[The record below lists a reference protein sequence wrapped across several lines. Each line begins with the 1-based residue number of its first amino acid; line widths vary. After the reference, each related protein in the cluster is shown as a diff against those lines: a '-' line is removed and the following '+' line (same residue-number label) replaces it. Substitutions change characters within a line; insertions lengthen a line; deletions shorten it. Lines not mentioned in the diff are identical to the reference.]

1 MEIAIPL
8 LTLFF
13 LLILGLPV
21 AVSLALAGALGI
33 WMLNGL
39 DTVVGILATAPGSA
53 LGSYELLTI
62 PMFVFMAELMGLSG
76 ISSDLF
82 RAVAVWTHR
91 LKGGLGIS
99 TVITGA
105 LFGAVSGSSAAAA
118 ATLAKTAIPSM
129 LSQNYLPGRAAGIT
143 AMAGT
148 IAMLIPPS
156 VALIFFGLLSGVN
169 ISALLIAG
177 IVPGL
182 LVALVLSVVIRVT
195 VSNDKLSVD
204 SQTNYSWEER
214 FKSLTVAIPF
224 VALFGAVTGL
234 IYTGIATPVE
244 SSAVGAFAA
253 LVYTA
258 VNRTCSWKGLKT
270 ALINTCSVTA
280 MIGLIIVCAQIF
292 GYFVTMSRFAHEL
305 ASFVGGADVPVWVF
319 MAIIIVLYLV
329 LGLFLDLISILIL
342 TVPIM
347 MPIVT
352 QLGLDPIWFGIMV
365 ILLAE
370 IGIVTPPV
378 GMNVFVVSR
387 ISGIP
392 LNECFAGVVV
402 PVIAL
407 LFLIIVLM
415 IWPEITLWL
424 PSTMN

>member
-8 LTLFF
+8 LTLLA
-13 LLILGLPV
+13 LLVLGLPV
-21 AVSLALAGALGI
+21 AVSLALSGALGI
-33 WMLNGL
+33 LMLNGL
-39 DTVVGILATAPGSA
+39 ESAIGILATAPGSA

-62 PMFVFMAELMGLSG
+62 PMFVLMAELMGLSG
-76 ISSDLF
+76 ISSALF
-82 RAVAVWTHR
+82 HAVAVWTNR
-91 LKGGLGIS
+91 LKGGVGVS
-99 TVITGA
+99 TVVTGA
-105 LFGAVSGSSAAAA
+105 LFGAVSGSSTAAA

-129 LSQNYLPGRAAGIT
+129 LAQNYQPGRAAGIT

-156 VALIFFGLLSGVN
+156 VALIFYGLLSGVN

-182 LVALVLSVVIRVT
+182 LVTLVLSLVIRVT
-195 VSNDKLSVD
+195 VRNDKLSD
-204 SQTNYSWEER
+204 SVETSYSWADR
-214 FKSLTVAIPF
+214 IKSLKVAIPF
-224 VALFGAVTGL
+224 VSLFGAVTGL
-234 IYTGIATPVE
+234 IYTGVATPVE
-244 SSAVGAFAA
+244 SSAIGACAA
-253 LVYTA
+253 LLYTV
-258 VNRTCSWKGLKT
+258 VNRTCSWDGLKA
-270 ALINTCSVTA
+270 ALTNTCAVTA

-292 GYFVTMSRFAHEL
+292 GYFVTMSRFAHDL
-305 ASFVGGADVPVWVF
+305 ASVVGASNLSVWAF

-347 MPIVT
+347 MPIVS
-352 QLGLDPIWFGIMV
+352 QLGLDPIWFGIIV

-378 GMNVFVVSR
+378 GMNVFVVSK

-392 LNECFAGVVV
+392 LKDCFAGVIA

-407 LFLIIVLM
+407 LFLIVVLV